1 MTRLLEKFSFTQ
13 SAVCLQ
19 SKRILVIKTTQLG
32 DLVISLPMAAA
43 LKQHD
48 AQCVVIFLTNPTT
61 VEVAR
66 CCPDI
71 DDVYGEPE
79 TAEALRALLVS
90 LQVDI
95 VIHAHGSPKIIQV
108 AHEAGIP
115 VRIGA
120 IRRAYNWRWCTHL
133 VASMN
138 SLFDVNKRLVDLQYL
153 RPLGIVIDDLRAVP
167 GLVHLDA
174 PRLAPDSPFHPHKFA
189 RGRHSIILSPALV
202 TAKRHQWPLE
212 YYSGL
217 IGGMD
222 ATRFHWF
229 ICGGAGDRAALA
241 PLVARHAN
249 DHNVTDMVGRLELP
263 EFMGLIACCDGLIAG
278 STGPLHLAA
287 ALGVRSLGL
296 FQSRKKDIGRWH
308 PVGRD
313 VTVLHSQVA
322 CRGERGT
329 GASKGEPCPCIVAI
343 GVEQVARQVLG
354 WFEGGRVSSRVIDA
368 RGRSE
373 APAAIVTTGR

>member
-1 MTRLLEKFSFTQ
+1 MRRLLEKLSLTQ
-13 SAVCLQ
+13 PAVSLR

-43 LKQHD
+43 LKGRD
-48 AQCVVIFLTNPTT
+48 PGCVVIFLSNRATID
-61 VEVAR
+61 VAR

-71 DDVYGEPE
+71 DEVYSEPE

-90 LQVDI
+90 LRVDI
-95 VIHAHGSPKIIQV
+95 VIHAHSSRKITQA
-108 AHEAGIP
+108 AHQAGIP

-133 VASMN
+133 VVSMN
-138 SLFDVNKRLVDLQYL
+138 SLFYVNKRLVDLQYL

-174 PRLAPDSPFHPHKFA
+174 PRLGADSPLHPQQFA
-189 RGRHSIILSPALV
+189 RGRHSIIVSPALV

-212 YYSGL
+212 YYSRL
-217 IGGMD
+217 IGAMD

-229 ICGGAGDRAALA
+229 ICGSAGDRAALA
-241 PLVARHAN
+241 PLIARHAN
-249 DHNVTDMVGRLELP
+249 DSNVTDMVGRLTLP
-263 EFMGLIACCDGLIAG
+263 GFMGFIACCDGLIAG

-313 VTVLHSQVA
+313 VAVIHSQVA
-322 CRGERGT
+322 CRGERGAGGGK
-329 GASKGEPCPCIVAI
+329 GAPCPCIVAI
-343 GVEQVARQVLG
+343 GVEQVARHVLG
-354 WFEGGRVSSRVIDA
+354 WFEGGRVNSGVSDA

-373 APAAIVTTGR
+373 APTAIVTTG